1 VSERTEPERDAPPG
15 VRLLS
20 GRYRLGQILGYGGMA
35 EVYRARDIRL
45 DRDVAVKML
54 RSDLARDPAF
64 QARFRR
70 EAQSAA
76 GLNHPMI
83 VSVYDTGEDQSH
95 APPLPYIVME
105 YVPGHTL
112 REVLLTGGRVT
123 PDRAIEIVMGVCE
136 ALEYSHRS
144 GIVHRDIKPG
154 NVMILPDGS
163 IKVMDFGIA
172 RAVAQST
179 STVTQTAAVMGTA
192 QYLSPEQA
200 RGEKVDARSDLY
212 SAGVVLY
219 ELLTGQPPFQG
230 DSPVAVAYQHVRESA
245 VPPSDL
251 DGELSGDTKSD
262 DIDAVVM
269 KALAKNPANRYQT
282 AGQFRDDLGRILTG
296 RRVLATPLLREPVSR
311 PPATARRRPRDRRRA
326 RRALLLVGALVLLA
340 AGAVVGGLLL
350 ARSSHSDEQP
360 VVPPVRGL
368 SLQAAEKL
376 ITENGLR
383 WKAVPV
389 KNSAAVDTVLGS
401 DPVVGKK
408 VARNSIVTLTYSSG
422 PGDKLVPADLVGL
435 APQDAEQKLRMLG
448 FRYSVN
454 AVQGLNVPPGRVAS
468 TSPLGGAKADPRTVT
483 VVLNVANDRT
493 TVPDLFGD
501 SLAVAQSKLDG
512 ADLQVQVVET
522 NSLTSDGQVLAQSV
536 PPQTVVARSSVVTIT
551 VTHLVKPS
559 PTPTPTTKRSPT
571 PSSSPSAAPSGKP
584 SKPTASAKPPP
595 PRGSPAGPNR

>member
-1 VSERTEPERDAPPG
+1 
-15 VRLLS
+15 
-20 GRYRLGQILGYGGMA
+20 
-35 EVYRARDIRL
+35 
-45 DRDVAVKML
+45 
-54 RSDLARDPAF
+54 
-64 QARFRR
+64 
-70 EAQSAA
+70 
-76 GLNHPMI
+76 
-83 VSVYDTGEDQSH
+83 
-95 APPLPYIVME
+95 
-105 YVPGHTL
+105 
-112 REVLLTGGRVT
+112 
-123 PDRAIEIVMGVCE
+123 
-136 ALEYSHRS
+136 
-144 GIVHRDIKPG
+144 
-154 NVMILPDGS
+154 
-163 IKVMDFGIA
+163 
-172 RAVAQST
+172 
-179 STVTQTAAVMGTA
+179 
-192 QYLSPEQA
+192 
-200 RGEKVDARSDLY
+200 
-212 SAGVVLY
+212 
-219 ELLTGQPPFQG
+219 
-230 DSPVAVAYQHVRESA
+230 
-245 VPPSDL
+245 
-251 DGELSGDTKSD
+251 
-262 DIDAVVM
+262 
-269 KALAKNPANRYQT
+269 
-282 AGQFRDDLGRILTG
+282 
-296 RRVLATPLLREPVSR
+296 
-311 PPATARRRPRDRRRA
+311 
-326 RRALLLVGALVLLA
+326 
-340 AGAVVGGLLL
+340 LL

-512 ADLQVQVVET
+512 ADLQVQVVEA

-571 PSSSPSAAPSGKP
+571 PSSSPRAAPSGKP

-595 PRGSPAGPNR
+595 PRGSPAGPHR